1 MLVIVEFR
9 FLHKHL
15 KAACFPEES
24 LTISQIH
31 PLHLSSLHFLRAL
44 AEESAGRLQPLLSA
58 QRLSRLQRAKADYE
72 DAISVLDQDVLL
84 SLFPSTPRP
93 ELSKIQRPK
102 PLLSRVCA
110 SALSDLS
117 DVDEEENPFVD
128 SGLPLE
134 QLKAEIRLRETLRD
148 FQERLT
154 WHRERVWACTDEM
167 MMAPEA
173 RQRRLSS
180 RPGNEE
186 KREDVQARIARGK
199 REGWKRVRFD
209 PERVQDLCHLAL
221 AEL

>member
-1 MLVIVEFR
+1 MIAESRSLQ
-9 FLHKHL
+9 KQL

-24 LTISQIH
+24 LIISQIH

-93 ELSKIQRPK
+93 QLSNIQRPK
-102 PLLSRVCA
+102 PLLSRICA
-110 SALSDLS
+110 PTLSDLS
-117 DVDEEENPFVD
+117 DVDEEEDPFVD
-128 SGLPLE
+128 GGLPLE
-134 QLKAEIRLRETLRD
+134 ELKAEIRLREKLRE

-154 WHRERVWACTDEM
+154 WHRERVWACTDETVV
-167 MMAPEA
+167 AQAA

-180 RPGNEE
+180 NPGIEE
-186 KREDVQARIARGK
+186 KRDDAQARIARGK